1 MNRKIFRSILFTTL
15 FALIL
20 ALGAVLFISHQEISE
35 VEQDRLTRANQILAA
50 GYNEMGLPFLQSFAG
65 SPYRITLIDQSGAVL
80 YDSDAQGPLE
90 SHQDREEFQ
99 EALSSGHGQA
109 LRWSDTLESQTYY
122 AAETLKDGRVLRTA
136 VTTDSILA
144 LTERMGVYFVLI
156 LAVLCALCLWFASKI
171 SAAILLPLY
180 NIDLNHPLSQEC
192 YDEIRPFLTEIDKKQ
207 RQIDRQLAAM
217 KNRSEEFL
225 TITKSMA
232 EGLVL
237 LNRDG
242 IILTINKT
250 AKKIFNITD
259 DCIGKSFMTI
269 ERGEQAREF
278 FNPLS
283 KVTKRS
289 CEIEKDGRDYHL
301 RFNQIRVDGAVRGYA
316 LIVIDVTE
324 TKRAEAQ
331 RQEFTANV
339 SHELKT
345 PLQSIIGSAELIESG
360 IVKTEDLP
368 AFAGRIRKQG
378 ARLISLIEDIIF
390 LSSLDEGSGSAVFE
404 PVSLSKIVTEVFEVL
419 HEKAQRQEVTLKSE
433 GPELVFPAVYRYI
446 YEVIYNLCDNAVNY
460 NRPGGT
466 VTVKTSEHD
475 NKYVIEVIDTGI
487 GIAGEHLARIFER
500 FYRVDKSHSRQ
511 TGGTG
516 LGLSIVKR
524 TVLFHH
530 GKIKLKSEPG
540 VGSAFKITLYKR
552 ELSRLAAPAEVV
564 RPDNSPQQAAA
575 NKAEFFSTENEL
587 RAADKAAPAPA
598 GRSETCTLEPKA
610 QAGSAAV
617 SQGRN
622 SSVKRT
628 LKTKSARPGT
638 LRRQRL
644 TPRRAALNKINL

>member
-1 MNRKIFRSILFTTL
+1 MNRKRKSAHRRTISVLLTICMLIACL
-15 FALIL
+15 PLNALSAGEPPAAGSA
-20 ALGAVLFISHQEISE
+20 ALPPAETSNIEESSE
-35 VEQDRLTRANQILAA
+35 VCIVEEDLSKRGEYEKHFLCSDGTYIAVTYAEPVHYLDADGTWADTDVALSLNTASSRYEAQSGGFAVSFASAYSASAQQPAAVSMTDGAFPVSWTTAVAGTLLPAA
-50 GYNEMGLPFLQSFAG
+50 GRSGLQASASCDALVPYTPSVSVLTAQQSQAASLQSFAG

-331 RQEFTANV
+331 AKQ
-339 SHELKT
+339 
-345 PLQSIIGSAELIESG
+345 AE
-360 IVKTEDLP
+360 K
-368 AFAGRIRKQG
+368 
-378 ARLISLIEDIIF
+378 
-390 LSSLDEGSGSAVFE
+390 
-404 PVSLSKIVTEVFEVL
+404 
-419 HEKAQRQEVTLKSE
+419 
-433 GPELVFPAVYRYI
+433 
-446 YEVIYNLCDNAVNY
+446 
-460 NRPGGT
+460 
-466 VTVKTSEHD
+466 
-475 NKYVIEVIDTGI
+475 
-487 GIAGEHLARIFER
+487 
-500 FYRVDKSHSRQ
+500 
-511 TGGTG
+511 
-516 LGLSIVKR
+516 
-524 TVLFHH
+524 
-530 GKIKLKSEPG
+530 
-540 VGSAFKITLYKR
+540 
-552 ELSRLAAPAEVV
+552 
-564 RPDNSPQQAAA
+564 QAAA
-575 NKAEFFSTENEL
+575 EKK
-587 RAADKAAPAPA
+587 KAAIEA
-598 GRSETCTLEPKA
+598 EKA
-610 QAGSAAV
+610 
-617 SQGRN
+617 
-622 SSVKRT
+622 K
-628 LKTKSARPGT
+628 KY
-638 LRRQRL
+638 
-644 TPRRAALNKINL
+644 AALSAEQKDALARKAALGEQAAQVRERRVLEEFNAIRERNGKPILD

>member
-80 YDSDAQGPLE
+80 YDSNAQGPLE

-259 DCIGKSFMTI
+259 DCIGKSFV
-269 ERGEQAREF
+269 QKQ
-278 FNPLS
+278 PL
-283 KVTKRS
+283 
-289 CEIEKDGRDYHL
+289 
-301 RFNQIRVDGAVRGYA
+301 A
-316 LIVIDVTE
+316 L
-324 TKRAEAQ
+324 K
-331 RQEFTANV
+331 
-339 SHELKT
+339 
-345 PLQSIIGSAELIESG
+345 
-360 IVKTEDLP
+360 LP
-368 AFAGRIRKQG
+368 
-378 ARLISLIEDIIF
+378 
-390 LSSLDEGSGSAVFE
+390 
-404 PVSLSKIVTEVFEVL
+404 
-419 HEKAQRQEVTLKSE
+419 
-433 GPELVFPAVYRYI
+433 
-446 YEVIYNLCDNAVNY
+446 
-460 NRPGGT
+460 
-466 VTVKTSEHD
+466 
-475 NKYVIEVIDTGI
+475 
-487 GIAGEHLARIFER
+487 
-500 FYRVDKSHSRQ
+500 
-511 TGGTG
+511 
-516 LGLSIVKR
+516 
-524 TVLFHH
+524 
-530 GKIKLKSEPG
+530 
-540 VGSAFKITLYKR
+540 
-552 ELSRLAAPAEVV
+552 
-564 RPDNSPQQAAA
+564 
-575 NKAEFFSTENEL
+575 
-587 RAADKAAPAPA
+587 
-598 GRSETCTLEPKA
+598 
-610 QAGSAAV
+610 
-617 SQGRN
+617 
-622 SSVKRT
+622 
-628 LKTKSARPGT
+628 
-638 LRRQRL
+638 
-644 TPRRAALNKINL
+644 

>member
-122 AAETLKDGRVLRTA
+122 
-136 VTTDSILA
+136 
-144 LTERMGVYFVLI
+144 GVYFVLI

-360 IVKTEDLP
+360 IVKPEDLP

-587 RAADKAAPAPA
+587 RTAEKAAAPAVR
-598 GRSETCTLEPKA
+598 GETCSPETKA

-622 SSVKRT
+622 RSVKST